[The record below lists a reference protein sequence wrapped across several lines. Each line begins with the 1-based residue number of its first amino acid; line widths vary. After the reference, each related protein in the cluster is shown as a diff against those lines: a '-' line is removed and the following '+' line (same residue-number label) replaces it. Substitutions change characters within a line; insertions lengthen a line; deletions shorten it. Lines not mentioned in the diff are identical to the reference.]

1 MRKSLLVVVVL
12 LCVASLMAAMAYT
25 RAEVHNDAKMRI
37 VATNAALLR
46 FDNYGAGPGEV
57 GYTTGIENGMM
68 WFDFTQGKDKA
79 GFQPGSTYVYK
90 DLFRIINNQP
100 EGMNVNIQVSVVK
113 CDIPNIWIYDR
124 SGNVLVA
131 NGVPTGVKGKS
142 DRYTVEFRIPK
153 SFEGG
158 WPKTGFSFDGEI
170 VFAADTVAK

>member
-12 LCVASLMAAMAYT
+12 LCVASLMAA
-25 RAEVHNDAKMRI
+25 
-37 VATNAALLR
+37 
-46 FDNYGAGPGEV
+46 
-57 GYTTGIENGMM
+57 
-68 WFDFTQGKDKA
+68 
-79 GFQPGSTYVYK
+79 
-90 DLFRIINNQP
+90 
-100 EGMNVNIQVSVVK
+100 QVSVVK
-113 CDIPNIWIYDR
+113 CDIPYIWIYDR